1 MRRFSFYTDDIS
13 RLFLPCPPQ
22 NIPSWEPVSRSSPPK
37 VALTEGSGLH
47 SMECFVGSAQG
58 VRFFGLVWREAL
70 FVDLSGDML

>member
-1 MRRFSFYTDDIS
+1 MSK
-13 RLFLPCPPQ
+13 
-22 NIPSWEPVSRSSPPK
+22 SSPPK